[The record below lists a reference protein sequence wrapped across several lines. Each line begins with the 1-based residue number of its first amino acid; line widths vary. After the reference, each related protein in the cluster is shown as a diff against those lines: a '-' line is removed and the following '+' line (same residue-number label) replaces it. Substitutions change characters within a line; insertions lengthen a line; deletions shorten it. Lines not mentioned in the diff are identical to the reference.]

1 MSITIKL
8 LELESLWNAAVSSL
22 IVAAELE
29 EKKGPAFQD
38 ESGIQNS
45 SGLVGEFK
53 GR

>member
-29 EKKGPAFQD
+29 EKKGPAFKMSQEYKTAQD
-38 ESGIQNS
+38 
-45 SGLVGEFK
+45 
-53 GR
+53 